1 MTPRIS
7 PVDPITAST
16 EVYQL
21 LERTQRHFECVPN
34 LHATLASAPVAL
46 RGYLDFQSALA
57 LGRLSPVLANQIGL
71 LVSDENGSRYCVA
84 VYAQRCAGAGLP
96 SPELLGNQRGESQDA
111 RVAAALRFAAA
122 VLDSRGRVMDC
133 ELAGIRKAGFD
144 NEEIGEIIAHVALT
158 CFENFFGH
166 VARPEPDAPCVPLT
180 TDPEQD

>member
-21 LERTQRHFECVPN
+21 LERTHRHFECVTN
-34 LHATLASAPVAL
+34 LHATLASAPAAL

-57 LGRLSPVLANQIGL
+57 HGRLPPVLADQIGL
-71 LVSDENGSRYCVA
+71 LVSEENGSRYCVA
-84 VYAQRCAGAGLP
+84 VYAQRWARAGLP
-96 SPELLGNQRGESQDA
+96 SPELLRNQRGDSQDA

-122 VLDSRGRVMDC
+122 VLDSRGRVMDR
-133 ELAGIRKAGFD
+133 ELASVRKAGFD

-158 CFENFFGH
+158 CFENFFGQ